1 MKSTNPRILTGVV
14 TSNKADKTI
23 TVKIERKVKHP
34 LYGKVVKRASKVH
47 AHDENNSASIGDIVS
62 VKECRP
68 ISKTKTWVLVSDEI
82 PQTVEDDRLI
92 DVSVAAAVQLG
103 FYEKG
108 LAKVH
113 VEVLDIEAGTVSY
126 TIEVGRFADNQS
138 ALALLVELRN
148 KIDFESE
155 KIRVKPISGSSYGI
169 EIGPIY
175 RKRNLEKIESLMKV
189 MDVPSVRVFLKD

>member
-68 ISKTKTWVLVSDEI
+68 ISKTKTWILVTDEM
-82 PQTVEDDRLI
+82 PQTVED
-92 DVSVAAAVQLG
+92 
-103 FYEKG
+103 K
-108 LAKVH
+108 
-113 VEVLDIEAGTVSY
+113 
-126 TIEVGRFADNQS
+126 
-138 ALALLVELRN
+138 
-148 KIDFESE
+148 
-155 KIRVKPISGSSYGI
+155 
-169 EIGPIY
+169 
-175 RKRNLEKIESLMKV
+175 
-189 MDVPSVRVFLKD
+189 

>member
-1 MKSTNPRILTGVV
+1 MKTTNPRILTGVV

-82 PQTVEDDRLI
+82 PQTVED
-92 DVSVAAAVQLG
+92 
-103 FYEKG
+103 K
-108 LAKVH
+108 
-113 VEVLDIEAGTVSY
+113 
-126 TIEVGRFADNQS
+126 
-138 ALALLVELRN
+138 
-148 KIDFESE
+148 
-155 KIRVKPISGSSYGI
+155 
-169 EIGPIY
+169 
-175 RKRNLEKIESLMKV
+175 
-189 MDVPSVRVFLKD
+189 

>member
-68 ISKTKTWVLVSDEI
+68 ISKTKTRVLVSDEM
-82 PQTVEDDRLI
+82 PQTVED
-92 DVSVAAAVQLG
+92 
-103 FYEKG
+103 K
-108 LAKVH
+108 
-113 VEVLDIEAGTVSY
+113 
-126 TIEVGRFADNQS
+126 
-138 ALALLVELRN
+138 
-148 KIDFESE
+148 
-155 KIRVKPISGSSYGI
+155 
-169 EIGPIY
+169 
-175 RKRNLEKIESLMKV
+175 
-189 MDVPSVRVFLKD
+189 